1 MSGLLRRAW
10 EHHFSCSCCGVRS
23 QTRIGG
29 SGVDDSLEV
38 LRLENVSY
46 RDILHD
52 VTLEW
57 SRGQLI
63 GLIGPNGT
71 GKSTLLRL
79 LVGLWKPTKG
89 RVYLHGNPLN
99 DITARQRAKE
109 MAYLPQQMPENVRFT
124 VEQYVEM
131 GLYAY
136 RTAWGNLARD
146 RKDAVTH
153 ALHTLNLLPYRHE
166 YLERLSGGER
176 QRAGIARCIAQ
187 GSPIILLDEPTSNLD
202 VYYQVDILTRLQ
214 LLADQG
220 YLVVVAIHNLEL
232 AARHC
237 SELVLLHEGRVYAH
251 SSPIEVLTERAL
263 LDVFHVLAK
272 TYPDPHGGF
281 LRVSHLS

>member
-1 MSGLLRRAW
+1 MRM
-10 EHHFSCSCCGVRS
+10 
-23 QTRIGG
+23 
-29 SGVDDSLEV
+29 DDSLEV

-52 VTLEW
+52 VTLKW

-71 GKSTLLRL
+71 GKSTLLRIL
-79 LVGLWKPTKG
+79 AGLWQPTKG
-89 RVYLHGNPLN
+89 RVYLHGKLLN
-99 DITARQRAKE
+99 DMPARQRAKE

-136 RTAWGNLARD
+136 RTAWGNLGRD
-146 RKDAVTH
+146 SRDAVTH
-153 ALHTLNLLPYRHE
+153 ALNTLNLLPYQHV

-176 QRAGIARCIAQ
+176 QRAGMARCIAQ
-187 GSPIILLDEPTSNLD
+187 GSPIILLDEPISNLD
-202 VYYQVDILTRLQ
+202 VYYQVDILSRLQ

-220 YLVVVAIHNLEL
+220 YLIVAAIHNLEL
-232 AARHC
+232 AARYC
-237 SELVLLHEGRVYAH
+237 NGLVLLNDGRVYAH
-251 SSPIEVLTERAL
+251 SSPTEVLTERAL
-263 LDVFHVLAK
+263 LDVFQVLAK
-272 TYPDPHGGF
+272 TYPDPYSGF